1 MRFHKT
7 ASLPQKVQKILSFC
21 KFYRAPLL
29 LLAFLAVIGFYF
41 YYWFVIQGTS
51 AIEEVR
57 EEEIQLADTEAV
69 NEMEEEI
76 IEVIIEDENVGDS
89 EEDEISF
96 DEHLLLKPNIA
107 QQPDIDSIV
116 HVSRLIS
123 LESSDSIVLSQTPL
137 EGENINSAK
146 EQDGRVK
153 IAIVIDDMGASP
165 NRTSKITEIKAPLT
179 SSFVTFASQLTRQ
192 VNKAKAAG
200 HEIMVHIPMQPKSN
214 IFVSD
219 DVLTVDMTQ
228 QQIGEI
234 FEKMLQK
241 FEQPV
246 GANNHMGSKFTEY
259 EDKLAPV
266 MQLLAKHKM
275 FFLDS
280 KTTPKS
286 QGESTAKKYNVP
298 TVHRH
303 VFLDNKDELE
313 YILGQLEK
321 TEKIAHKNGYAIAIG
336 HPKIQTAQA
345 LKVWIKTL
353 KDKGI
358 ELVWLSE
365 LVDKK
370 EEK

>member
-7 ASLPQKVQKILSFC
+7 ASHPSKVQKVLSFC

-29 LLAFLAVIGFYF
+29 LLAFLAILGFYF

-57 EEEIQLADTEAV
+57 EEEIQLVDTEAV
-69 NEMEEEI
+69 NEMEEEV
-76 IEVIIEDENVGDS
+76 IEVIIEDENIGDND
-89 EEDEISF
+89 EEISF
-96 DEHLLLKPNIA
+96 DGHLLLEPNMTQQPNI
-107 QQPDIDSIV
+107 DSVV
-116 HVSRLIS
+116 HISRLIS
-123 LESSDSIVLSQTPL
+123 LENSETVISPQIPLKKENVNSI
-137 EGENINSAK
+137 K
-146 EQDGRVK
+146 EQDDRIK

-179 SSFVTFASQLTRQ
+179 SSFVTFASQLARQ
-192 VNKAKAAG
+192 VNKAKTAG

-214 IFVSD
+214 IFVSN
-219 DVLTVDMTQ
+219 DVLTIDMSQ
-228 QQIGEI
+228 QQISET

-280 KTTPKS
+280 KTTPNS
-286 QGESTAKKYNVP
+286 QGENTAKKYNVP

-303 VFLDNKDELE
+303 IFLDNNDELE

-321 TEKIAHKNGYAIAIG
+321 AEIIARKNGYAIAIG

-345 LKVWIKTL
+345 LKVWIDTL
-353 KDKGI
+353 KDKKI

-365 LVDKK
+365 LVNTK
-370 EEK
+370 EER